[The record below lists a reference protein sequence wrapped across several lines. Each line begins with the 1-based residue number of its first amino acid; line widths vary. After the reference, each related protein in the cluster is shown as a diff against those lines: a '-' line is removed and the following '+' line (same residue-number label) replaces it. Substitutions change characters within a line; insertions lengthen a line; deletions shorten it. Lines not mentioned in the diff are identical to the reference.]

1 MSAVTSPSGD
11 KNHKVPAPKP
21 RTKKLYSL
29 TLRHYITLAV
39 IILLSVSEMVRPQEF
54 AFVIFSVIYMY
65 FLSTVAFPVISTSPY
80 PPIFTSK
87 QLKLMGVYVIVTG
100 IIGLIAPIVY
110 VTEGFFL
117 GDKESIKPAVPPLF
131 LLLCQIFMEG
141 VGFSDK
147 FSLPIRVYVPVVYNS
162 VRIFSLMEWLR
173 NEFSKNYNGVDG
185 WSSSSAVRM
194 YVGRSIAV
202 SNMLLWCFN
211 LFGFLL
217 PVWLPKIFKLYYT
230 FPAVSH
236 KVKT

>member
-1 MSAVTSPSGD
+1 MSGVTTSPSSD
-11 KNHKVPAPKP
+11 KVALTKP
-21 RTKKLYSL
+21 GTKSLYSL
-29 TLRHYITLAV
+29 TLRHYIILPV
-39 IILLSVSEMVRPQEF
+39 ILLLSVSGMVRPQEF
-54 AFVIFSVIYMY
+54 AFAIFTVIYMY
-65 FLSTVAFPVISTSPY
+65 FLSMVAFPVIPNSTY

-87 QLKLMGVYVIVTG
+87 QLKLMGVYIIVTG
-100 IIGLIAPIVY
+100 LIGLIIPFAY
-110 VTEGFFL
+110 VAQGFFL
-117 GDKESIKPAVPPLF
+117 RGKESIKPAVPHLF

-173 NEFSKNYNGVDG
+173 DEFAKENKGGDG
-185 WSSSSAVRM
+185 GSYSSSAVRI

-202 SNMLLWCFN
+202 TNMVLWCFN

-217 PVWLPKIFKLYYT
+217 PVWLPKIFKLYYSA
-230 FPAVSH
+230 PAVLH